1 MRLNYVVIPEEYE
14 NGIDSIL
21 DDLEIEHQAI
31 HYHGL
36 DLIKRNPLV
45 PSYDKA
51 LDELDLWHAVNLWS
65 NAPVV
70 IPTSGATTQDMIDQ
84 LPVGSELWCELIAI
98 SVEDEAAECG
108 RDFDEV
114 MQERQ
119 TPVTEDFKRIMQ
131 HLRDEWRLDRFADQ

>member
-1 MRLNYVVIPEEYE
+1 M
-14 NGIDSIL
+14 
-21 DDLEIEHQAI
+21 
-31 HYHGL
+31 
-36 DLIKRNPLV
+36 
-45 PSYDKA
+45 
-51 LDELDLWHAVNLWS
+51 NLWS

-70 IPTSGATTQDMIDQ
+70 IPTTSATTQDMIDQ

-119 TPVTEDFKRIMQ
+119 TPVTEDFKQIMQ